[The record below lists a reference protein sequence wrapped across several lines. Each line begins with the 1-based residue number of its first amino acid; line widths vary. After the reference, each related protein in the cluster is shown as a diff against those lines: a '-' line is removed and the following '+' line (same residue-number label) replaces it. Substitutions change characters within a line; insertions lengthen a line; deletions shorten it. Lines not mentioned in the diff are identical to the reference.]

1 MLYNVTAATHKG
13 GNLIEIEFDDGSRGV
28 VDFSKYLTR
37 GGVFERFK
45 DPAYFQRFRV
55 DEDAGTL
62 IWDDEVDI
70 APETLYAQATGK
82 LPSWMEP
89 EEIDATNV
97 FRARTM
103 ADDREEDSRR
113 TERRR

>member
-1 MLYNVTAATHKG
+1 MLHNVTAATHKG
-13 GNLIEIEFDDGSRGV
+13 GYLIEIEFEDGSRGV
-28 VDFSKYLTR
+28 VDFSKYETR
-37 GGVFERFK
+37 GGVFSRFK

-62 IWDDEVDI
+62 IWDDNVDI

-89 EEIDATNV
+89 EEADATNA
-97 FRARTM
+97 FRTRTM
-103 ADDREEDSRR
+103 ANAQEENLHQP
-113 TERRR
+113 ERGR